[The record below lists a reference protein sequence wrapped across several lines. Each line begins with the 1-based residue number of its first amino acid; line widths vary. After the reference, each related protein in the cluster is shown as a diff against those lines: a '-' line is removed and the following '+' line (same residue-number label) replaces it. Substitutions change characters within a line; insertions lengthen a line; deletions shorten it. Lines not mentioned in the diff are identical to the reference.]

1 MTITNAEL
9 RALAERATPGPWE
22 VKWDTDE
29 DYGGRPYRYPANI
42 QSVETKSYIFDGYQ
56 IGADGSDYNGPN
68 DAAYIAAAH
77 PARIIELLD
86 ENATYLREYGNCY
99 RDLTALRAKLEIAI
113 RALEFYADQS
123 KWQEDY
129 ADFGGKPVRVPGS
142 DEASYDHGGAAI
154 EALAQLKEQP

>member
-56 IGADGSDYNGPN
+56 IGADGPDYNGPN

-86 ENATYLREYGNCY
+86 ASDSKDRRIDFLEKF
-99 RDLTALRAKLEIAI
+99 RDAKTLVIAAKDDELAALRAKLEIAM
-113 RALEFYADQS
+113 RALTEIYDEGRTELSAH
-123 KWQEDY
+123 
-129 ADFGGKPVRVPGS
+129 ALRVVAH
-142 DEASYDHGGAAI
+142 D
-154 EALAQLKEQP
+154 ALAQIKEQP